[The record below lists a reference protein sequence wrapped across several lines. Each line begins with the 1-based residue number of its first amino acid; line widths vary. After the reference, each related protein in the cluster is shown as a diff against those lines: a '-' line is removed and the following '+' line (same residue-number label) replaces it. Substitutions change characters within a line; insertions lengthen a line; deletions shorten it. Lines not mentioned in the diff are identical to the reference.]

1 MKVCEK
7 RRDEEPYLHYMTRL
21 FSSSIERKVAFF
33 KNNKL
38 AKVVAGFDSQLQ
50 KLEVLTDFRV
60 YAISAAPRASHHIWT
75 NLPYP
80 ENAFV
85 QKYREFMKPSY
96 CIEQF
101 QNQTNTVKL
110 EEEDDNGRNSSK
122 LLEHVYG
129 QLLFNPKS
137 RISVGFC
144 KEYKIHWNSK
154 TDLCERLS
162 QDPEAVL
169 LEENVLSEVELVLRR
184 HDIANVIL
192 RLDEEIQEIENIEIN
207 PDNAKEDEHKAIK
220 QNVIKAERKLD
231 KKTKN
236 TIRYSPRV
244 EGKGESQIAMYKDFS
259 RLLEQRFHYSQLTSR
274 SDIKLE
280 GVTNNTSN
288 DAGLLEEPTYLFS
301 RLEMLKNVDIFLG
314 NNWVMERDDL
324 LGVYPYH
331 VHLQNYVDSFRVEY
345 QESRGRL

>member
-1 MKVCEK
+1 
-7 RRDEEPYLHYMTRL
+7 
-21 FSSSIERKVAFF
+21 
-33 KNNKL
+33 
-38 AKVVAGFDSQLQ
+38 
-50 KLEVLTDFRV
+50 
-60 YAISAAPRASHHIWT
+60 
-75 NLPYP
+75 
-80 ENAFV
+80 
-85 QKYREFMKPSY
+85 
-96 CIEQF
+96 
-101 QNQTNTVKL
+101 
-110 EEEDDNGRNSSK
+110 
-122 LLEHVYG
+122 
-129 QLLFNPKS
+129 
-137 RISVGFC
+137 
-144 KEYKIHWNSK
+144 
-154 TDLCERLS
+154 
-162 QDPEAVL
+162 
-169 LEENVLSEVELVLRR
+169 
-184 HDIANVIL
+184 VIL

-236 TIRYSPRV
+236 TITKDKIAQRIRKKNELVSFQCLMLGNELSSKNAERNVHLKGTDFLVRTRYSPRV